1 MKVVCVGRNYA
12 QHAKELSN
20 AIPEK
25 PLLFIKP
32 QTAVVKNNRAF
43 DYPAFSQDVHYEVEL
58 FFRIAKNGRNISA
71 DNAMNY
77 LDGVGIGIDF
87 TARDV
92 QRQCKEKGWP
102 WETAK
107 AFDHS
112 APISAIRPL
121 DAFDDLTNIHFHLN
135 KNGTTVQKGC
145 SGDMIFSLPELV
157 AYMSRYFTLNIGDLI
172 FTGTPAGVGPVEVGD
187 TLEAYVEDELWLT
200 CPVT

>member
-12 QHAKELSN
+12 QHVKELSN
-20 AIPEK
+20 AIPET
-25 PLLFIKP
+25 PLIFIKP

-43 DYPAFSQDVHYEVEL
+43 NYPGFSKDVHYEVEL
-58 FFRIAKNGRNISA
+58 FFRIAKNGRDIPA
-71 DNAMNY
+71 DQAMEYVN
-77 LDGVGIGIDF
+77 GIGIGIDF

-92 QRQCKEKGWP
+92 QQQSKEKGWP

-121 DAFDDLTNIHFHLN
+121 DTFEDLTNIHFHLD
-135 KNGTTVQKGC
+135 KNGTTVQKGH

-187 TLEAYVEDELWLT
+187 TLEAYVEDQLWLT